1 MFRHE
6 TILGLLDLSQ
16 LRGVK
21 PARSKHGSLVTEVI
35 ALPRVSASVSASC
48 DGICGLKHF
57 SSSESLYFCKSQ
69 TGKLETVRLRRIQPV
84 INALMRELTH
94 MVFSLQCGFECPI
107 AEHRMKT
114 LIKVYMTFPCP

>member
-1 MFRHE
+1 V
-6 TILGLLDLSQ
+6 T
-16 LRGVK
+16 
-21 PARSKHGSLVTEVI
+21 GSAE
-35 ALPRVSASVSASC
+35 
-48 DGICGLKHF
+48 LKHF

-107 AEHRMKT
+107 ANIGPVTVRFFDGVSLASLALSAHDHHSNR
-114 LIKVYMTFPCP
+114 

>member
-1 MFRHE
+1 LLYPGKRFSFSF
-6 TILGLLDLSQ
+6 LG
-16 LRGVK
+16 
-21 PARSKHGSLVTEVI
+21 
-35 ALPRVSASVSASC
+35 SAE
-48 DGICGLKHF
+48 LKHF

-94 MVFSLQCGFECPI
+94 MVFSLQRGFECPI
-107 AEHRMKT
+107 VEHRMKA